1 MYFYD
6 IEEIKNRIKEKNIPI
21 QEMAKDTGITRMTL
35 FNIIKGVTD
44 FDKMTLGTYKKIVNY
59 LWK

>member
-6 IEEIKNRIKEKNIPI
+6 IEEIKNRMKEKNVSTM
-21 QEMAKDTGITRMTL
+21 QMANDINITRMTL
-35 FNIIKGVTD
+35 FNLIKGTTD
-44 FDKMTLGTYKKIVNY
+44 FDRMTLGTYKKIVNY

>member
-21 QEMAKDTGITRMTL
+21 QEMAKDIGISRMAL
-35 FNIIKGVTD
+35 FNLIKGTTE
-44 FDKMTLGTYKKIVNY
+44 FDKMALGTYKKIVNY

>member
-35 FNIIKGVTD
+35 FNIVKGVTD

>member
-35 FNIIKGVTD
+35 FNIVKGVTN